1 MSSSPIDREARLNSL
16 RLKLGR
22 ELEEDYRKAGSD
34 LIDRLIHDFER
45 EILLAEAFASREDPM
60 ETVYHRT
67 TADMIHLPM
76 TVETDDN
83 K

>member
-1 MSSSPIDREARLNSL
+1 MGKSPGCYVSPGSFLSL
-16 RLKLGR
+16 GWGEHNL
-22 ELEEDYRKAGSD
+22 AGSD

-67 TADMIHLPM
+67 TADMIHKTLK
-76 TVETDDN
+76 TLESI
-83 K
+83 KK